1 MFTGTTVCISCLLYR
16 SKSVRNEGEA
26 LIHCSSNTI
35 SVRLRLCS
43 KFLAAKCLSYR
54 SRQNIMAWHC
64 IISPTVPFAYIKG
77 WTFCVMPGLYS
88 SLHVHR
94 PAQMLTGPT
103 KLCLGR

>member
-1 MFTGTTVCISCLLYR
+1 MQEEER
-16 SKSVRNEGEA
+16 SVVGLIDSNEPIYSPCPE
-26 LIHCSSNTI
+26 H
-35 SVRLRLCS
+35 
-43 KFLAAKCLSYR
+43 R
-54 SRQNIMAWHC
+54 SRQNIMAWYH
-64 IISPTVPFAYIKG
+64 VPFAYIKG